1 MYLITSLFH
10 QLHNGCR
17 EWSVTSSF
25 ICDMSDNKKWFSFA
39 IFRTELYDMMPS
51 LHYQSLL
58 IGKDGTMPNV
68 VAMENVMNNTLL
80 SASYTSTCMHAC
92 TCIAEHASMYSW
104 NCNQNLGSIL
114 NIRWLHMHACTAGIA
129 LQVHAWFDVVK
140 VKKTTELAL
149 INKKKVNTYSLHYKL

>member
-1 MYLITSLFH
+1 MYVITSLFH

-39 IFRTELYDMMPS
+39 IFRTELYDMPD
-51 LHYQSLL
+51 LHYQPLL

-68 VAMENVMNNTLL
+68 VSMENVMNNTLL
-80 SASYTSTCMHAC
+80 SASYTSPRKL
-92 TCIAEHASMYSW
+92 SF
-104 NCNQNLGSIL
+104 QNLGSIL

>member
-80 SASYTSTCMHAC
+80 SASYTSPRKL
-92 TCIAEHASMYSW
+92 SF
-104 NCNQNLGSIL
+104 QNLGSIL
-114 NIRWLHMHACTAGIA
+114 IIRWLHMHACTAGIA

-140 VKKTTELAL
+140 VKNCGAST
-149 INKKKVNTYSLHYKL
+149 N